1 MNREIDG
8 GVAATFLTGIV
19 ILIVSWPDQPACGN
33 LVAGQRQEIVIT
45 ISAGQFKMASNLA

>member
-1 MNREIDG
+1 MNGEIDG

-33 LVAGQRQEIVIT
+33 LVAGQRREIVIT